1 METFGAT
8 FRQIIE
14 ARLAETSETPF
25 SVEQRCGLAP
35 DSIRNVLRSE
45 SSAGPTLSKA
55 KEICDALGL
64 DFRIEA
70 PSPLQLGLA
79 EAATESPAP
88 RGYATIP
95 WHRYIGLA
103 AEAPV
108 SFNRAWLDRHG
119 IDLDHT
125 AALPIGPRSR
135 GLDTFAAFALVDVS
149 APAAGGPDLW
159 AVAARGAPSSAE
171 IGLEQVQFDTHTTVL
186 LPGPG
191 RQKAEILPRSHAVHA
206 RLLGRVIW
214 LGKLVALEMMN
225 TLGS

>member
-25 SVEQRCGLAP
+25 SVEQRCGLPP

-70 PSPLQLGLA
+70 RPSLQHDLA
-79 EAATESPAP
+79 EAAATSTAPA
-88 RGYATIP
+88 GYATIP

-108 SFNRAWLDRHG
+108 SFSRAWLDRHR
-119 IDLDHT
+119 IHLDRT
-125 AALPIGPRSR
+125 AALPIGPRSP
-135 GLDTFAAFALVDVS
+135 GLDTFAAFALVDVT
-149 APAAGGPDLW
+149 APASGGPDLW
-159 AVAARGAPSSAE
+159 AVADRGAPSSAE
-171 IGLEQVQFDTHTTVL
+171 IFLEQVQFDAHATVL
-186 LPGPG
+186 LPGPT
-191 RQKAEILPRSHAVHA
+191 RKKAEILPRSHAVHA
-206 RLLGRVIW
+206 RLLGRVLW
-214 LGKLVALEMMN
+214 LGKLVAPDPMPA
-225 TLGS
+225 